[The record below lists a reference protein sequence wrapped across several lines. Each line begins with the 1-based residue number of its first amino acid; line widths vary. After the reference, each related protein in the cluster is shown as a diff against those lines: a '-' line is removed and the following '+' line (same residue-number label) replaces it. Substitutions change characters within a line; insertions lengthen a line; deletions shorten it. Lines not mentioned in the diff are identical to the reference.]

1 MFSSIVARSDG
12 GRVVIFQHAC
22 FQTQK
27 SRKKSGDYMLK
38 ISSFVELMV
47 YFHLIMLVFEGRMFK
62 PEKKEL
68 QNDDFPI
75 ETRVARYYRCL
86 T

>member
-1 MFSSIVARSDG
+1 MEGELSYFSMPVFKRKK
-12 GRVVIFQHAC
+12 VE
-22 FQTQK
+22 
-27 SRKKSGDYMLK
+27 KKSGDYMLK

-62 PEKKEL
+62 PEKNEL

-75 ETRVARYYRCL
+75 ETHVARYYRCL
-86 T
+86 TYRNTLNA

>member
-1 MFSSIVARSDG
+1 MEGELSYFSMPVFKRKK
-12 GRVVIFQHAC
+12 VE
-22 FQTQK
+22 
-27 SRKKSGDYMLK
+27 KKSGDYMLK

-47 YFHLIMLVFEGRMFK
+47 YFHLIMLVFEDRMFK

-86 T
+86 TYRNTLNA